1 MALRYSFDMG
11 AEADMVEKA
20 IAQVLE
26 NGLRT
31 GDIMQA
37 GMRKVATGEMGQA
50 IIGEL
55 EALTG

>member
-11 AEADMVEKA
+11 AEAGMIEKA

-26 NGLRT
+26 KNLRT
-31 GDIMQA
+31 ADIMQE
-37 GMRKVATGEMGQA
+37 GMRKATTVEMGQA

-55 EALTG
+55 EALAG